1 MTGLAMARALE
12 HTPLAVTIAKSTWLF
27 PLIETLHVLAFTVVV
42 GSVAMLDVR
51 LLGLGNM
58 RRPLHELFRSVLP
71 WTWIAFIVAAICGA
85 LLFSSKA
92 STYYVNLPFR
102 IKFACL
108 ALAAVNM
115 IVFHSGAGDIP
126 NLGRPPARARIAG
139 VISLILW
146 LAIVASGRWIG
157 FTT

>member
-58 RRPLHELFRSVLP
+58 RRPLHELIRSVLP